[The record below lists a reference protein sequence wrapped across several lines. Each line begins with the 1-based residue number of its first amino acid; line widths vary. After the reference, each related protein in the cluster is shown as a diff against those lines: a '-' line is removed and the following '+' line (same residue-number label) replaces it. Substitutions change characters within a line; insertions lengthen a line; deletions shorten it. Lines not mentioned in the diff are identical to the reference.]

1 MKISEV
7 NDSVDKDQR
16 VILQKITTR
25 RMKIAALQAEIDALE
40 KNLLMVASETAAW
53 WDGVADDSDNLVVVP
68 PCSEMNIPLP
78 TVTPEKIVINSRG
91 MFSST
96 RGFTPGGFGIDS

>member
-7 NDSVDKDQR
+7 NGSVDKDQR

-25 RMKIAALQAEIDALE
+25 RIKVAALLREIEQLE
-40 KNLLMVASETAAW
+40 KNLVDLAPETAAW
-53 WDGVADDSDNLVVVP
+53 WDGVADDENLVVVP

-96 RGFTPGGFGIDS
+96 RGFTPGGFGVES